1 MKIELLLLYL
11 YFLFVYLR
19 GLHSTN
25 ILISTYL
32 INVIFMHDF
41 LMGSNG
47 DNEWIPELILTP
59 QGSEGLASS
68 SAEIWCL
75 TKYVLWLLKY

>member
-32 INVIFMHDF
+32 INFIFMHDF

-47 DNEWIPELILTP
+47 DNE
-59 QGSEGLASS
+59 
-68 SAEIWCL
+68 
-75 TKYVLWLLKY
+75 

>member
-1 MKIELLLLYL
+1 
-11 YFLFVYLR
+11 
-19 GLHSTN
+19 
-25 ILISTYL
+25 
-32 INVIFMHDF
+32 MHDF
-41 LMGSNG
+41 LMGSKG